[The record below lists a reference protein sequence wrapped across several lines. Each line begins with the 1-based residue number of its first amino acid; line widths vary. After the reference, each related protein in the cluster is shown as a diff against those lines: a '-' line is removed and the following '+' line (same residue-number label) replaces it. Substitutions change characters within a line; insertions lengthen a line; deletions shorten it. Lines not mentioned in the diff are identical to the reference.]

1 MKLPWWDAQAA
12 LLQSLN
18 RDSEA
23 RKSEHYTE
31 ENAWRAAV
39 YTREDLSMVVAHA
52 SALNRQV
59 AFLCRIL
66 LVLTIIAAVALGK
79 YLLGGFLS

>member
-1 MKLPWWDAQAA
+1 MKQPWWDAQAA

-23 RKSEHYTE
+23 QKGEHYTE
-31 ENAWRAAV
+31 EQARRAAV
-39 YTREDLSMVVAHA
+39 YTREDLAMVVAYV

-59 AFLCRIL
+59 ASLCRLL
-66 LVLTIIAAVALGK
+66 LVLTLLAVIALGK
-79 YLLGGFLS
+79 YLLQGFLS